1 MKSEMK
7 TPCRLRGK
15 GAKGDALCGHSSGF
29 DVAITGESYAV
40 ALLDRVMQVTR
51 LLSGRCSSLAEAK
64 RRLLWLRRRY
74 PSAQIVADLSLRK
87 VYR

>member
-1 MKSEMK
+1 MLLK
-7 TPCRLRGK
+7 TETPKPWGGK

-40 ALLDRVMQVTR
+40 ALLDPLMQITR
-51 LLSGRCSSLAEAK
+51 LLSGHCASLADAK